1 MGQKHQ
7 NAYIVLR
14 VAFGPISAE
23 LNGISM
29 AVVVAE
35 TEDAAQLVVSVMPS
49 SGFISGAA
57 SGAIPQMFR

>member
-35 TEDAAQLVVSVMPS
+35 TEDAAQLVFMPS
-49 SGFISGAA
+49 SGVFRATSGAM
-57 SGAIPQMFR
+57 SQLFR